1 MWLAKWNCPHCDK
14 TMSKTKANPASFSTA
29 KPGQWLGLLGGGQLG
44 RMFCMAAQSMGFKV
58 LVLDPAQNGP
68 AGSVADDQVLADYM
82 DEHGLAQLAKRC
94 VGVTTEFENVPA
106 LALETLSSN
115 IPVSPSAF
123 SVSVAQNRIEEKA
136 YISGCGVPVAPHAA
150 ILEAADITDELKP
163 LLPGILKTA
172 RLGYDGKGQVRV
184 KTLDEVRA
192 AYASL
197 NEVDCVLEKRL
208 ALQKEVSVI
217 VARDHKGE
225 CVTFPVAENHHRK
238 GILATTI
245 VPARIDD
252 VMAAQARSS
261 AISIAAAL
269 DYVGVLC
276 VEFFVVDDMGLVVNE
291 IAPRP
296 HNSGHYSIDACVT
309 CQFEQQARILA
320 GMPLGD
326 TRQHSPAVMVNILGD
341 LWYDTQGNERE
352 PAWEKVLAIPE
363 VKLHLYGKEQ
373 ARVGRKMGHITIVA
387 ESLERAI
394 AVADEVKTILG
405 IGDDDD

>member
-1 MWLAKWNCPHCDK
+1 
-14 TMSKTKANPASFSTA
+14 MSEIEFKTA

-44 RMFCMAAQSMGFKV
+44 RMFCMAAQSMGYRV
-58 LVLDPAQNGP
+58 LVLDPVANGP
-68 AGSVADDQVLADYM
+68 AGSVADDQVLADYL
-82 DEHGLAQLAKRC
+82 DDQGLARLAQRC

-106 LALETLSSN
+106 LALDTLSKS

-123 SVSVAQNRIEEKA
+123 SVGVAQNRIEEKA
-136 YISGCGVPVAPHAA
+136 YISGCGVPVAPHAPVRE
-150 ILEAADITDELKP
+150 LADIDESLNA

-184 KTLDEVRA
+184 KTLDELRHA
-192 AYASL
+192 FREL
-197 NEVDCVLEKRL
+197 NEVECVLEQRL
-208 ALQKEVSVI
+208 TLQKEVSVI

-225 CVTFPVAENHHRK
+225 CATFPVAENHHRK
-238 GILATTI
+238 GILATSI

-252 VMAAQARSS
+252 AMASQARAN
-261 AISIAAAL
+261 AISIAGAL

-276 VEFFVVDDMGLVVNE
+276 VEFFVVDEMGLVVNE

-320 GMPLGD
+320 GLPLGD
-326 TRQHSPAVMVNILGD
+326 TRQHSAAVMVNLLGD
-341 LWYDTQGNERE
+341 LWFTAEGDERE
-352 PAWEKVLAIPE
+352 PDWAKVLALPE

-373 ARVGRKMGHITIVA
+373 ARVGRKMGHITVIAA
-387 ESLERAI
+387 EMDKAL
-394 AVADEVKTILG
+394 AVAQDVRDLLG

>member
-1 MWLAKWNCPHCDK
+1 MNKEIK
-14 TMSKTKANPASFSTA
+14 FQTTR
-29 KPGQWLGLLGGGQLG
+29 PGQWLGLLGGGQLG
-44 RMFCMAAQSMGFKV
+44 RMFCMAAQSMGYKV
-58 LVLDPAQNGP
+58 LVLDPVANGP
-68 AGSVADDQVLADYM
+68 AGSVADDQILADYL
-82 DEHGLAQLAKRC
+82 DDQGLARLAQRC

-106 LALETLSSN
+106 LALDSLSKS

-123 SVSVAQNRIEEKA
+123 SVGIAQNRIDEKQ
-136 YISGCGVPVAPHAA
+136 YISKCGVPVAPHAA
-150 ILEAADITDELKP
+150 ICKSDDINASLET

-184 KTLDEVRA
+184 KTLEEVRTA
-192 AYASL
+192 FEQL
-197 NEVDCVLEKRL
+197 NQVDCVLEKRL
-208 ALQKEVSVI
+208 VLQKELSVI

-225 CVTFPVAENHHRK
+225 CETFPVAENHHRR

-252 VMAAQARSS
+252 TMAAQARAH
-261 AISIAAAL
+261 AISIAGAL

-276 VEFFVVDDMGLVVNE
+276 VEFFVVDGLGLVVNE

-320 GMPLGD
+320 GLPLGD
-326 TRQHSPAVMVNILGD
+326 TRQHSPAVMVNLLGD
-341 LWYDTQGNERE
+341 LWFNENGDERE
-352 PAWEKVLAIPE
+352 PNWSAVLALPE

-373 ARVGRKMGHITIVA
+373 ARVGRKMGHITVISA
-387 ESLERAI
+387 DLERSLS
-394 AVADEVKTILG
+394 VAQVVRDLLS

>member
-1 MWLAKWNCPHCDK
+1 
-14 TMSKTKANPASFSTA
+14 MSKEIKFQTTR
-29 KPGQWLGLLGGGQLG
+29 PGQWLGLLGGGQLG
-44 RMFCMAAQSMGFKV
+44 RMFCMAAQSMGYKV
-58 LVLDPAQNGP
+58 LVLDPVANGP
-68 AGSVADDQVLADYM
+68 AGSVADDQILADYL
-82 DEHGLAQLAKRC
+82 DDQGLARLAQRC

-106 LALETLSSN
+106 LALDSLSKS

-123 SVSVAQNRIEEKA
+123 SVGIAQNRIDEKQ
-136 YISGCGVPVAPHAA
+136 YISKCGVPVAPHAP
-150 ILEAADITDELKP
+150 ICKSDDINSSLES

-184 KTLDEVRA
+184 KTLDEVRVA
-192 AYASL
+192 FEQL
-197 NEVDCVLEKRL
+197 NQVDCVLEKRL
-208 ALQKEVSVI
+208 ALQKELSVI

-225 CVTFPVAENHHRK
+225 CETFPVAENHHRR

-252 VMAAQARSS
+252 TMAAQARAH
-261 AISIAAAL
+261 AISIAGAL

-276 VEFFVVDDMGLVVNE
+276 VEFFVVEGLGLVVNE

-320 GMPLGD
+320 GLPLGD
-326 TRQHSPAVMVNILGD
+326 TRQHSPAVMVNLLGD
-341 LWYDTQGNERE
+341 LWFNENGDERE
-352 PAWEKVLAIPE
+352 PNWSAVLALPE

-373 ARVGRKMGHITIVA
+373 ARVGRKMGHITVI
-387 ESLERAI
+387 SPDLERSLS
-394 AVADEVKTILG
+394 VAQTVRDLLG

>member
-1 MWLAKWNCPHCDK
+1 
-14 TMSKTKANPASFSTA
+14 MSQEIKFQTTR
-29 KPGQWLGLLGGGQLG
+29 PGQWLGLLGGGQLG
-44 RMFCMAAQSMGFKV
+44 RMFCMAAQSMGYKV
-58 LVLDPAQNGP
+58 LVLDPVANGP
-68 AGSVADDQVLADYM
+68 AGSVADDQILADYL
-82 DEHGLAQLAKRC
+82 DDQGLARLAQRC

-106 LALETLSSN
+106 LALDSLSKS

-123 SVSVAQNRIEEKA
+123 SVGIAQNRIDEKQ
-136 YISGCGVPVAPHAA
+136 YISKCGVPVAPHAA
-150 ILEAADITDELKP
+150 ILNVGDINPSLEA

-184 KTLDEVRA
+184 KTLDEVRVA
-192 AYASL
+192 FEQL

-208 ALQKEVSVI
+208 SLQKELSVI

-225 CVTFPVAENHHRK
+225 CETFPVAENHHRR

-252 VMAAQARSS
+252 TMASQARAH
-261 AISIAAAL
+261 AISIAGAL

-276 VEFFVVDDMGLVVNE
+276 VEFFVVDGLGLVVNE

-320 GMPLGD
+320 GLPLGD
-326 TRQHSPAVMVNILGD
+326 TRQHSPAVMVNLLGD
-341 LWYDTQGNERE
+341 LWFNDNGDERE
-352 PAWEKVLAIPE
+352 PDWSSVLALPE

-373 ARVGRKMGHITIVA
+373 ARVGRKMGHITIISNELDRALSVA
-387 ESLERAI
+387 QTVRDL
-394 AVADEVKTILG
+394 LG

>member
-1 MWLAKWNCPHCDK
+1 MNKEIK
-14 TMSKTKANPASFSTA
+14 FQTTR
-29 KPGQWLGLLGGGQLG
+29 PGQWLGLLGGGQLG
-44 RMFCMAAQSMGFKV
+44 RMFCMAAQSMGYKV
-58 LVLDPAQNGP
+58 LVLDPVANGP
-68 AGSVADDQVLADYM
+68 AGSVADDQILADYL
-82 DEHGLAQLAKRC
+82 DDQGLARLAQRC

-106 LALETLSSN
+106 LALDSLSKS

-123 SVSVAQNRIEEKA
+123 SVGIAQNRIDEKQ
-136 YISGCGVPVAPHAA
+136 YISKCGVPVAPHAA
-150 ILEAADITDELKP
+150 ICKSDDINDSLES

-184 KTLDEVRA
+184 KTVSEVRTA
-192 AYASL
+192 FEQL
-197 NEVDCVLEKRL
+197 NQVDCVLEKRL
-208 ALQKEVSVI
+208 ALQKELSVI

-225 CVTFPVAENHHRK
+225 CETFPVAENHHRR

-245 VPARIDD
+245 VPARIEDT
-252 VMAAQARSS
+252 MAAQARAH
-261 AISIAAAL
+261 AISIAGAL

-276 VEFFVVDDMGLVVNE
+276 VEFFVVDGLGLVVNE

-320 GMPLGD
+320 GLPLGD
-326 TRQHSPAVMVNILGD
+326 TRQHSPAVMVNLLGD
-341 LWYDTQGNERE
+341 LWFNNNGDERE
-352 PAWEKVLAIPE
+352 PNWSAVLALPE

-373 ARVGRKMGHITIVA
+373 ARVGRKMGHITVISP
-387 ESLERAI
+387 ELERSLS
-394 AVADEVKTILG
+394 VAQTVRDLLG

>member
-1 MWLAKWNCPHCDK
+1 
-14 TMSKTKANPASFSTA
+14 MSNIEFKPA

-44 RMFCMAAQSMGFKV
+44 RMFCMAAQSMGYRV
-58 LVLDPAQNGP
+58 LVLDPAANGP
-68 AGSVADDQVLADYM
+68 AGSVADDQVLADYL
-82 DEHGLAQLAKRC
+82 DDAGLAKLAQRC

-106 LALETLSSN
+106 LALDTLSRSV
-115 IPVSPSAF
+115 PVSPSAF
-123 SVSVAQNRIEEKA
+123 SVGVAQNRIEEKA
-136 YISGCGVPVAPHAA
+136 YISGCGVPVAPHAPIRKA
-150 ILEAADITDELKP
+150 DDITDQLQP

-184 KTLDEVRA
+184 TNLEEVRKA
-192 AYASL
+192 FASL
-197 NEVDCVLEKRL
+197 NEVECVLEKRL

-225 CVTFPVAENHHRK
+225 CATFPVAENHHRK

-252 VMAAQARSS
+252 AMAAQARAN
-261 AISIAAAL
+261 AIAIAGAL

-276 VEFFVVDDMGLVVNE
+276 VEFFVVDGLGLVVNE

-320 GMPLGD
+320 GLPLGS
-326 TRQHSPAVMVNILGD
+326 TRQHSPAVMVNLLGD
-341 LWYDTQGNERE
+341 LWYQNDGTVSE
-352 PAWEKVLAIPE
+352 PAWEKVLAMPE

-373 ARVGRKMGHITIVA
+373 ARVGRKMGHITVVA
-387 ESLERAI
+387 ASLDKALE
-394 AVADEVKTILG
+394 VAQDVRDALG

>member
-1 MWLAKWNCPHCDK
+1 
-14 TMSKTKANPASFSTA
+14 MSKIEFKTA

-44 RMFCMAAQSMGFKV
+44 RMFCMAAQSMGYRV
-58 LVLDPAQNGP
+58 LVLDPVANGP
-68 AGSVADDQVLADYM
+68 AGSVADDQVLADYL
-82 DEHGLAQLAKRC
+82 DDQGLAKLAQRC

-106 LALETLSSN
+106 LALDTLSKS

-123 SVSVAQNRIEEKA
+123 SVGVAQNRIEEKA

-150 ILEAADITDELKP
+150 IRSMADITDDLEH
-163 LLPGILKTA
+163 LLPGIVKTA

-184 KTLDEVRA
+184 KTLDEVRKA
-192 AYASL
+192 FADL
-197 NEVDCVLEKRL
+197 NEVECVLEKRL
-208 ALQKEVSVI
+208 TLQKEMSVI

-225 CVTFPVAENHHRK
+225 CATFPVAENHHRK

-252 VMAAQARSS
+252 AMAAQARAN
-261 AISIAAAL
+261 AISIAGAL

-276 VEFFVVDDMGLVVNE
+276 VEFFVVDELGLVVNE

-309 CQFEQQARILA
+309 CQFEQQARVLA
-320 GMPLGD
+320 GLPLGD
-326 TRQHSPAVMVNILGD
+326 TRQHSPAVMVNLLGD
-341 LWYDTQGNERE
+341 LWYGEDGSVRE

-373 ARVGRKMGHITIVA
+373 ARVGRKMGHITVIA
-387 ESLERAI
+387 ETLDRAL
-394 AVADEVKTILG
+394 AVAQEVRDILG